1 MSVGFGLLKS
11 VLHNG
16 ADSFISLS
24 DNGISAD
31 VFHGDERI
39 VFSAIEQF
47 YLTYG
52 ELPSIETIEVSSG
65 VSIPWSSFPIEP
77 IPYWIDQIK
86 DRELL
91 LRARSFIAQA
101 QTAIG
106 SHNLELL
113 RSHVQQAYIDLEE
126 GINDHSVQ
134 SIEEASRQVLE
145 QHNSVQQNYELP
157 GVPFA
162 FPYLNQVSG
171 GMWGGDIIALI
182 GRPAAGKSYIILH
195 DAIHAHNRGKK
206 VLFVSMEMPNL
217 QCARRILSL
226 RSGVNY
232 TRLRLGRVSSFGVHR
247 LEEEI
252 EGMSLQPPFRLLSGG
267 IFGSIDRIYAQI
279 KHYRPD
285 VVYID
290 GAYLIRTTAK
300 GGQRWERVLQVL
312 ELLKKVALSEDIPIY
327 ITFQFNKT
335 APGTLEGIAF
345 SDGVSQLSSL
355 AISLGT
361 EGTDNA
367 SMSRPIQYRTL
378 KILKG
383 REGETGQIRIEMDF
397 DRMAFSQNSII
408 NGMSDDFEYSENEDG
423 FGSAPDLEPVTF
435 I

>member
-1 MSVGFGLLKS
+1 MSIGFGLLKS

-24 DNGISAD
+24 DNGITAD
-31 VFHGDERI
+31 VFHGDERA

-47 YLTYG
+47 YLNYG

-65 VSIPWSSFPIEP
+65 VAVPWDSFPIEP
-77 IPYWIDQIK
+77 IRYWTDQIK
-86 DRELL
+86 DREML
-91 LRARSFIAQA
+91 LRASSFITQA

-106 SHNLELL
+106 SRNLERL
-113 RSHVQQAYIDLEE
+113 RSHIQQAYIDLEE

-134 SIEEASRQVLE
+134 SIEEASRIVLE
-145 QHNSVQQNYELP
+145 QHNIVQQNYDLP

-162 FPYLNQVSG
+162 FPYLNQISG
-171 GMWGGDIIALI
+171 GMWEGDIISLI
-182 GRPAAGKSYIILH
+182 GRPGVSKSYIILNE
-195 DAIHAHNRGKK
+195 AIYAHNAGKK
-206 VLFVSMEMPNL
+206 VLFISMEMPNL

-226 RSGVNY
+226 RARVNY
-232 TRLRLGRVSSFGVHR
+232 TRLRLGRVSSFGIQR
-247 LEEEI
+247 LESEI
-252 EGMSLQPPFRLLSGG
+252 DGMSLQPPFRLLSGG

-285 VVYID
+285 IVYID
-290 GAYLIRTTAK
+290 GAYLIRTTSK

-312 ELLKKVALSEDIPIY
+312 ELLKKLALSENIPIY

-367 SMSRPIQYRTL
+367 SMSSPIQYRTL
-378 KILKG
+378 KVLKG
-383 REGETGQIRIEMDF
+383 REGETGEIRIELDF
-397 DRMAFSQNSII
+397 DRMAFSQNAII
-408 NGMSDDFEYSENEDG
+408 SGMSDDFEFSDSEDG
-423 FGSAPDLEPVTF
+423 FGNSPDIEPITF
-435 I
+435 L